1 MKTIKKN
8 VYYCD
13 YCKKRYLSKPWCS
26 KHEKHCTAN
35 INRECRM
42 CDNGGTLNNIADIIA
57 TYKATYKVIVQ
68 EAKGFE
74 QIIWLTKKPLTW
86 QFVADA
92 VDGCPACT
100 LAVIR
105 KLHICAITELNY
117 KYKDHVAIWWAN
129 HNEYEG
135 SEAW

>member
-1 MKTIKKN
+1 MKIITKK

-13 YCKKRYLSKPWCS
+13 YCNKRYLSKYWCM

-42 CDNGGTLNNIADIIA
+42 CDKGGTLNNIADIIE
-57 TYKATYKVIVQ
+57 TYKATYK
-68 EAKGFE
+68 
-74 QIIWLTKKPLTW
+74 IIESDSFDQTVWLTEKPLTW

-92 VDGCPACT
+92 VDGCPMCT

-105 KLHICAITELNY
+105 KLHPNIIAELNY
-117 KYKDHVAIWWAN
+117 KYKEHIDLWWAN

-135 SEAW
+135 SETW